1 MPKLRFFE
9 TWDEVSSYVIR
20 ELLDTLHDDLG
31 RMEGADKWHYT
42 PSERRDMRS
51 RIADIEALELHF
63 PHVLRVTQAEHST
76 ILAALRFYQKH
87 LTGELRTIYNTPHEK
102 AYTHDVQD
110 IATNG
115 AAHEPLDA
123 DAIDNLCERIN

>member
-42 PSERRDMRS
+42 PSERRDMRN

-87 LTGELRTIYNTPHEK
+87 LT
-102 AYTHDVQD
+102 DVQD